1 MEIVVDTNILISSLI
16 KSVRIRELICSQK
29 LILYAPEHIIAECL
43 RHKTEIIDL
52 AGIEIYDFN
61 KLIAILLGKINIVPE
76 EEFKLF
82 IKEALKLVT
91 HPEDAPFI
99 AVALAMNIPLWTDD
113 KALKQQ
119 SIVKIFTTGELFN
132 LINS

>member
-1 MEIVVDTNILISSLI
+1 MEIVVDSSILISSLI

-29 LILYAPEHIIAECL
+29 LILHAPEHLIVECL
-43 RHKTEIIDL
+43 RHKADIIKM
-52 AGIEIYDFN
+52 AGIEAYEFDR
-61 KLIAILLGKINIVPE
+61 LIAVLLGRINIVPE
-76 EEFKLF
+76 EEFKQL

-99 AVALAMNIPLWTDD
+99 AVSLDRNIPLWSDD

-119 SIVKIFTTGELFN
+119 SVVKVFSTEELLN
-132 LINS
+132 LLDS